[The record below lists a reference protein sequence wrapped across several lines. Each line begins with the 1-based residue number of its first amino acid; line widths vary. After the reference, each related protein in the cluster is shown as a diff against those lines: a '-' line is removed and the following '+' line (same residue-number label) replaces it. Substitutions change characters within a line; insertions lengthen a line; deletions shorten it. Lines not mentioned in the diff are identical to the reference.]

1 MSWNGSGVKPDFD
14 FSEAINRNLND
25 AATIGWTTIYHT
37 GENVPVY
44 AIGKGAER
52 FGGKIDNTEI
62 KNKLLAL

>member
-1 MSWNGSGVKPDFD
+1 
-14 FSEAINRNLND
+14 
-25 AATIGWTTIYHT
+25 
-37 GENVPVY
+37 VPVY